1 MDEESRELES
11 SVLEWVS
18 HPARER
24 PGATLLL
31 VMIILLAGFA
41 AALTLENFWWGIVGI
56 VLLFLA
62 LWSYF
67 LPVKFR
73 MNGAGVTKKS
83 LFGTEKRTWREVR
96 SWIPDKY
103 GVLLSPFPGPS
114 RLSKFRGLSLQFS
127 GNREEVLEFIRDRS
141 GGKSL

>member
-41 AALTLENFWWGIVGI
+41 AASTLENFWWGIVGI

-73 MNGAGVTKKS
+73 MNGAGVMKKS